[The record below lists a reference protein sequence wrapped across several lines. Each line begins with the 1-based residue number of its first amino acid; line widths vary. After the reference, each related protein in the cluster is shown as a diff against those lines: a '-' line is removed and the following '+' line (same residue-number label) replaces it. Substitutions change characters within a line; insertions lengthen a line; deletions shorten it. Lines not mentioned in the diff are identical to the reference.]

1 MTGIRVLILTFCV
14 FCVHLTT
21 AETRIKKDP
30 EGTESKITLPE
41 NWAVPEKFLPV
52 LEAVIEGVPGLHS
65 QKIKVKY
72 GALKTTMVM
81 RPTIFSLFRSRD
93 KRTYVLKI
101 NNDSSFNGVLY
112 KDVPEEARTGLW
124 AHEMMH
130 IRDYKS
136 RSLLGVLY
144 RGWQYLSKRG
154 KTRFEREIDQMVIEA
169 GFGEY
174 LYQWTHFVLEESQA
188 SPEYKTYKRE
198 IYLLPCEIAGN
209 CDEDVFEEAVVI
221 P

>member
-1 MTGIRVLILTFCV
+1 MTGIRVLIITFCV
-14 FCVHLTT
+14 FCVHLTN
-21 AETRIKKDP
+21 AEIRVKKDP
-30 EGTESKITLPE
+30 EETESKISLPE
-41 NWAVPEKFLPV
+41 NWTVPEKFLPV
-52 LEAVIEGVPGLHS
+52 LAPVIEGVPGLHA
-65 QKIKVKY
+65 QKIKVKF
-72 GALKTTMVM
+72 GTIKTTMVM
-81 RPTIFSLFRSRD
+81 RPSILSLFRSRD

-101 NNDSSFNGVLY
+101 NNDPSFNGVLY

-144 RGWQYLSKRG
+144 RGLQYLSKRG
-154 KTRFEREIDQMVIEA
+154 KTRFEHEIDQMVIEA

-174 LYQWTHFVLEESQA
+174 LYKWTHYVLEESQA
-188 SPEYKTYKRE
+188 SAEYKTYKRE

-209 CDEDVFEEAVVI
+209 CEEEALVT